1 MEFINRSNNTIFL
14 GDIDK
19 NIPFLGDEV
28 QSISLDNV
36 KKSNSFRLLVSLG
49 QIEITKCGNS
59 ALERSLLKSQKESKE
74 KVMKKE
80 EHDKIELEN
89 CKDMEVKIRGHFYE
103 AGGYAKVNRNIA
115 EGLHRLG
122 VRVNIDAS
130 NKYSNNL
137 NEAEI
142 KRLSHINKSVSRRA
156 ISIDSMIPTFSSM
169 SASRYRIL
177 YTTVEAYS
185 IPQQFVDIS
194 NSYNEIWVTS
204 DFCKEILEKHN
215 VSRPIYVI
223 PDSIDTNLYNE
234 NCEPYEFNPK
244 LKDFVFISVFG
255 WSYRKGYDVLLK
267 SYLEEFSADDP
278 VSLLIVSRFNCNAK
292 GKDVIKDVI
301 KRYIDNH
308 GKSEAAHIARCSS
321 IIPENKMPNIYKAAD
336 AFVLFSRGEGFGLPY
351 CESSLCGLPVIAT
364 NCSAQ
369 TMFLK
374 KNNSYL
380 VDVDNI
386 SEMQPGAMHV
396 HYWDGQMFPELTSQ
410 KVIKDARKKMR
421 YVFENYSAAK
431 TKNKKLQR
439 FVKKNYNIPT
449 VAQMAKDRLDSI
461 WSKL

>member
-1 MEFINRSNNTIFL
+1 MDFVNRSNNTIFL
-14 GDIDK
+14 SDIDK

-28 QSISLDNV
+28 QHISLDNV
-36 KKSNSFRLLVSLG
+36 KKSNSFRLLVSMG
-49 QIEITKCGNS
+49 QIEITKCGKT

-74 KVMKKE
+74 KIIKQE
-80 EHDKIELEN
+80 EDEKIEMES
-89 CKDMEVKIRGHFYE
+89 CKDLEVKIRGHFYE

-115 EGLHRLG
+115 EGLHKLG

-142 KRLSHINKSVSRRA
+142 KRLSHINKTVSRKA

-234 NCEPYEFNPK
+234 NSDPYEFNPS

-267 SYLEEFSADDP
+267 SYLEEFSSDDP
-278 VSLLIVSRFNCNAK
+278 VSLLIVSRFNCNAH

-301 KRYIDNH
+301 KRYIDNN

-321 IIPENKMPNIYKAAD
+321 IIPENRMPNIYRAAD

-351 CESSLCGLPVIAT
+351 CESSLCGLPVIGS

-374 KNNSYL
+374 KSNSYL

-386 SEMQPGAMHV
+386 SEMQPGSMHV
-396 HYWDGQMFPELTSQ
+396 HYWDGQMFPELQSK
-410 KVIKDARKKMR
+410 KVIRDARKQMR
-421 YVFENYSAAK
+421 YVYENYSEAQK
-431 TKNKKLQR
+431 KNKKLQKV
-439 FVKKNYNIPT
+439 VKTKYNIPT